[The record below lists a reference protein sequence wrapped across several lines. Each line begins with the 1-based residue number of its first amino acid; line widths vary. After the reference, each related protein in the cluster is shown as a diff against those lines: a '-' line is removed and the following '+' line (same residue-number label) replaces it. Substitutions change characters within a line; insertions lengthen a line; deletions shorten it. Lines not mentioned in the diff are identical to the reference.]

1 MHVRFDTLPAP
12 HRSQEAFNAAE
23 ALRERPGAWAHID
36 THETI
41 NRAANQSHRI
51 RTGKLAAFRPAGTFE
66 AKAHSTREGTAEV
79 WARYT
84 GPSEE
89 RAI

>member
-12 HRSQEAFNAAE
+12 HRSQESYDTAQ

-36 THETI
+36 THDTL
-41 NRAANQSHRI
+41 NRASNQSHRI
-51 RTGKLAAFRPAGTFE
+51 RAGKIAAFRPAGTFE

-84 GPSEE
+84 GPVEE
-89 RAI
+89 A